1 MNRAARR
8 AFSPQDRLQRGDAM
22 NRLVLIGLIVGA
34 LGVLGLLVPVFT
46 TSHTEEVA
54 KVGDVRLTAKDHD
67 TFVVPQAA
75 AIGAIVIGVA
85 LMGFGA
91 YRRA

>member
-1 MNRAARR
+1 MK
-8 AFSPQDRLQRGDAM
+8 P
-22 NRLVLIGLIVGA
+22 LVLIGLIVAA

-54 KVGDVRLTAKDHD
+54 KVGDLKLTAKDKD

-75 AIGAIVIGVA
+75 SVGAIVIGVV
-85 LMGFGA
+85 LIGFGA

>member
-1 MNRAARR
+1 
-8 AFSPQDRLQRGDAM
+8 M
-22 NRLVLIGLIVGA
+22 NRLVLIGLIVAA

-54 KVGDVRLTAKDHD
+54 RVGDVRVTAKDRD

-75 AIGAIVIGVA
+75 AIGAIVVGVV
-85 LMGFGA
+85 LVGVGA
-91 YRRA
+91 YRRT